1 MAWDWLYYV
10 ALIAALFTGLFV
22 NILGLP
28 GLWLMVAA
36 HAAYGWATGWS
47 VHVGWTSLTIVIVL
61 ALLAEGLEFLAGA
74 AGSKAAGGSKRGMAG
89 AIIGGII
96 GGIVGSPI
104 LPIIGTIIGAVIGA
118 GLGAFL
124 VEMGIGRTH
133 AESMQIG
140 FGAAKGR
147 FWGIVGKSLF
157 GFAMLCVS
165 VVTALPTGAAPAA
178 VPPPPL
184 PTTNPGTTPVVVPE
198 IVPMDPTATPAPAPA
213 PAPVER

>member
-1 MAWDWLYYV
+1 MSWDWLYYV

-36 HAAYGWATGWS
+36 HAAYGWATGWN
-47 VHVGWTSLTIVIVL
+47 VHVGWSSLIIITSL
-61 ALLAEGLEFLAGA
+61 ALLAEGVEFIAGA

-96 GGIVGSPI
+96 GGLVGSPI
-104 LPIIGTIIGAVIGA
+104 FPIVGTIIGAVAGA

-124 VEMGIGRTH
+124 VEMGVGRTH
-133 AESMQIG
+133 EQSMQIG
-140 FGAAKGR
+140 IGAAKGR
-147 FWGIVGKSLF
+147 FWGILAKSLF
-157 GFAMLCVS
+157 GLAMLFVS
-165 VVTALPTGAAPAA
+165 LITALPTGTAPAA
-178 VPPPPL
+178 LPPAL
-184 PTTNPGTTPVVVPE
+184 PTTRPGMSPVVVPE
-198 IVPMDPTATPAPAPA
+198 PAAPPSPGAAPA